1 MADGSSERRLQAGQ
15 AHPGIALWD
24 SGRRLLADPRIDAVV
39 IATPA
44 RTHFELALAALRA
57 GKHVLVEK
65 PLAATSEQAVILIEE
80 SARRGLV
87 LMVDH
92 TFLYCPP
99 VRAIRALLDSA
110 ELGLPHYYL
119 SARLNRGIVRDDIN
133 VLWDVAI
140 HDLSVLDHLVPTAPV
155 AVQATDLSPE
165 GGGVERLAALT
176 LSYETG
182 FLAHLSASWIAPA
195 KVRRV
200 VIGGSERT
208 LVYDDLAAADRV
220 AVWENGVAT
229 RRLPLDPVEPLLEVI
244 REFAAC
250 IGSGAQPLSGG
261 AMGLRLVR
269 QLEAADISM
278 PNGGRIVELD
288 REGVP
293 A

>member
-1 MADGSSERRLQAGQ
+1 MIRVGVIGWGYWGPNLGRNVAASGSCRLVGVADGSSERRLQAGQ

-57 GKHVLVEK
+57 GKQVLVEK

-195 KVRRV
+195 KVRRGDRRERANAGV
-200 VIGGSERT
+200 RRPCRGRSRGGLGER
-208 LVYDDLAAADRV
+208 
-220 AVWENGVAT
+220 
-229 RRLPLDPVEPLLEVI
+229 RRHSPPAP
-244 REFAAC
+244 R
-250 IGSGAQPLSGG
+250 PGG
-261 AMGLRLVR
+261 AT
-269 QLEAADISM
+269 
-278 PNGGRIVELD
+278 P
-288 REGVP
+288 
-293 A
+293 